1 MSIGQITH
9 IKLESTSASDSIS
22 DMEDYSKVLDRL
34 QAQCSKREYCT
45 SDVFRKAMTAFEGD
59 REQAGKLV
67 ESLVADRFVDDLRYA
82 SAFAREKSRLT
93 GWGPAKISY
102 TLVGKGIPRP
112 VVARAL
118 GEIDKEEADRRMRS
132 VLETKCRT
140 LTGDPQIK
148 FKLLKFGL
156 TRGYEYDQLAP
167 VVAEPLKDMEIIN
180 YQE

>member
-1 MSIGQITH
+1 
-9 IKLESTSASDSIS
+9 
-22 DMEDYSKVLDRL
+22 MEEYSKVLDRL

-45 SDVFRKAMTAFEGD
+45 SDVFRKAMTAFDGD

-93 GWGPAKISY
+93 GWGPAKITY

-112 VVARAL
+112 IVAQAL
-118 GEIDKEEADRRMRS
+118 GEIDKDEADRRMRS
-132 VLETKCRT
+132 VLEAKCRT
-140 LTGDPQIK
+140 LIGDPQIK

-167 VVAEPLKDMEIIN
+167 VVGELLKNMEIIN